1 MKRLISISVLLLLF
15 VSTMTIGQNDF
26 QNQFYT
32 FREKICKQYGN
43 YRDSINNAF
52 AKHLEKSWNR
62 FNINSPLP
70 VPQKPIPQMD
80 IFISGVNSDVS
91 SELAIDSVIQQKDSS
106 DELSLWDASGAN
118 RENVQSVTVHYFG
131 SELRFHYYPEY
142 TFSIKTVEEK
152 TIASIW
158 KQLSESPYAELIN
171 ELLFY
176 RNDMNLNDW
185 GMYQLLN
192 LIVAEFFPDRKN
204 EQILFSAFVMNQLGF
219 RMKIGKCEKQL
230 LSLVSSQTPIYG
242 IPFINLGNEKYYLFE
257 QTNTQSGI
265 YSYQIDYPTADKNIS
280 LQAKRPFR
288 LALSLYTRQCTVENN
303 TYSINLNRNL
313 IDLFQTYPQ
322 TEISVYANTP
332 ISSITR
338 KSLEKELLPQLMNKT
353 EWESVNFLLQFVQTA
368 FEYKNDIQQF
378 GQEKFFFSEE
388 LFFYPFSDCEDR
400 SVLFSQLVRRFLGLQ
415 VILLDYPDHVAT
427 AVKFN
432 SPIEGDFINVQ
443 GERYIICDP
452 TYLHAKVGQSIPRY
466 KKQRAKIYILD

>member
-1 MKRLISISVLLLLF
+1 MKRPISISVLLLLF
-15 VSTMTIGQNDF
+15 VSIVVTGQNDF
-26 QNQFYT
+26 QDQFYD
-32 FREKICKQYGN
+32 FREGICKQYGN
-43 YRDSINNAF
+43 YRDSVNNAF
-52 AKHLEKSWNR
+52 AKHLEESWSK

-70 VPQKPIPQMD
+70 IPQKPIPQMD
-80 IFISGVNSDVS
+80 IFTSEMYPAVS
-91 SELAIDSVIQQKDSS
+91 SGLAIDSIIQQKNSS
-106 DELSLWDASGAN
+106 DELSLWNTSGSN
-118 RENVQSVTVHYFG
+118 RENVQNITVHYFG
-131 SELRFHYYPEY
+131 SELRFHYYSEY
-142 TFSIKTVEEK
+142 AFSINTVEEK

-158 KQLSESPYAELIN
+158 EQLSESPYAELIN

-192 LIVAEFFPDRKN
+192 LIVVEFFPDRKN
-204 EQILFSAFVMNQLGF
+204 EQILFSTFIMNQLGF
-219 RMKIGKCEKQL
+219 RMKIGKCEKKL
-230 LSLVSSQTPIYG
+230 SSLVSFQTPIYG
-242 IPFINLGNEKYYLFE
+242 LPFINLGNEKYYLVE
-257 QTNTQSGI
+257 QTNLQSGI
-265 YSYQIDYPTADKNIS
+265 YSYQMDYPTANKNIS

-288 LALSLYTRQCTVENN
+288 LALSLYTRQCTVGNK

-378 GQEKFFFSEE
+378 GQEKFFFAEE

-415 VILLDYPDHVAT
+415 VILLDYPDHVTT

-432 SPIEGDFINVQ
+432 TPIAGDFINVQ
-443 GERYIICDP
+443 GERYVICDP
-452 TYLHAKVGQSIPRY
+452 TYLHAKAGQSIPRY
-466 KKQRAKIYILD
+466 KKQKAKIYILD